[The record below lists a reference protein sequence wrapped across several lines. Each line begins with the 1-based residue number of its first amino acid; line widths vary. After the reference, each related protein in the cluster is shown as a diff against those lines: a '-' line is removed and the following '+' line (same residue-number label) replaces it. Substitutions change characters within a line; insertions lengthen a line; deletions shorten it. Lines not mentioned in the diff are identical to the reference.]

1 MSISVT
7 SPYTA
12 PVASTDARSSAVI
25 KRSAAPAAAEPSA
38 APSARPDVVTSEEKQ
53 YFAALFPKDAEAI
66 RSYAGYSP
74 AGMKQAVRLGT
85 IIDMK
90 G

>member
-1 MSISVT
+1 MSLSVT
-7 SPYTA
+7 SA
-12 PVASTDARSSAVI
+12 PVAAPDPRHSAVI
-25 KRSAAPAAAEPSA
+25 KRSSAPVSAEPASAAA
-38 APSARPDVVTSEEKQ
+38 ARPDVVTSEEKQ
-53 YFAALFPKDAEAI
+53 YFAALFPKDADAI